1 MIVPEPYLLTAGKRI
16 YCRRCKARSSRT
28 KKQCGRPA
36 LRDKNVCQFHGG
48 RSTGPKTEKGKER
61 LRTLNLQHGC
71 FTAEMKAGS
80 RIGKLKL
87 RYLEDFAIYSGLF
100 TERTRGRKPLGY
112 MRLNPRIPSQLKL
125 LKEIVGYSS
134 PSVKGGLFP
143 ISGDLATLED
153 FSSFCINYCHA
164 NRYP

>member
-1 MIVPEPYLLTAGKRI
+1 M
-16 YCRRCKARSSRT
+16 
-28 KKQCGRPA
+28 
-36 LRDKNVCQFHGG
+36 
-48 RSTGPKTEKGKER
+48 
-61 LRTLNLQHGC
+61 NLQHGC

-87 RYLEDFAIYSGLF
+87 RYLEDFAIYTGLF

-112 MRLNPRIPSQLKL
+112 MRLNPMIPSQLEL

-134 PSVKGGLFP
+134 PSAKGSPLPGA
-143 ISGDLATLED
+143 GDSATLED
-153 FSSFCINYCHA
+153 FNSIYINYCHV

>member
-1 MIVPEPYLLTAGKRI
+1 MPISLRVFNGVARCDSVFPSRAHDVPSLYLLKQ
-16 YCRRCKARSSRT
+16 RSSVIT
-28 KKQCGRPA
+28 IFSAAVEGR
-36 LRDKNVCQFHGG
+36 
-48 RSTGPKTEKGKER
+48 ER

-112 MRLNPRIPSQLKL
+112 MRLNPRIPSQLEL

-134 PSVKGGLFP
+134 P
-143 ISGDLATLED
+143 
-153 FSSFCINYCHA
+153 
-164 NRYP
+164 

>member
-1 MIVPEPYLLTAGKRI
+1 MIVPESYLLTAGKRI

-48 RSTGPKTEKGKER
+48 RSTGPKTEKGRER

-71 FTAEMKAGS
+71 FTAEMKAAS

-87 RYLEDFAIYSGLF
+87 RYLEDFAIYTGLF

-112 MRLNPRIPSQLKL
+112 MRLNPMIPSQLEL

-134 PSVKGGLFP
+134 PSAKGSPLPGA
-143 ISGDLATLED
+143 GDSATLED
-153 FSSFCINYCHA
+153 FNSIYINYCHA

>member
-87 RYLEDFAIYSGLF
+87 RYLEDFAIYTGLF

-112 MRLNPRIPSQLKL
+112 MRLNPMIPSQLEL

-134 PSVKGGLFP
+134 P
-143 ISGDLATLED
+143 
-153 FSSFCINYCHA
+153 
-164 NRYP
+164 